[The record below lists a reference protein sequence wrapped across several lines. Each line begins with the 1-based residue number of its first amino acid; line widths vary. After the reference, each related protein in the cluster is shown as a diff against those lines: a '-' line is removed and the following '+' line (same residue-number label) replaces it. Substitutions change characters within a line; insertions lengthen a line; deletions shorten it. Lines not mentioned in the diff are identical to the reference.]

1 MSKTDYRKTL
11 NMPDTPFPMRGDL
24 AKREPGWVAAWQ
36 QQKLYQKIRKASAG
50 RPRFVL
56 HDGPP
61 YANGDIHIG
70 HAVNKILKDIIVR
83 AKTLAGFDAPYVPGW
98 DCHGLPI
105 EHQIEKTHGKHLPA
119 DRARELCRAFAA
131 EQVERQKKDFIRL
144 GVLGDWD
151 NPYLTMA
158 FRNEADEIRSLGDL
172 YSLGYLF
179 QGLKPVNWCFD
190 CASALAEAEVE
201 YQDKKSP
208 AIDVGFKLDPTER
221 GRIAHAFGIAAL
233 PAGDCWTVIWTTTPW
248 TIPANQALNMHPDF
262 TYELVQTARGCL
274 ILAAELRAAALLRCG
289 LEGEVLGACQ
299 GAALAQVAFR
309 HPLYHRASPVYLGE
323 YVTLDAGT
331 GIVHSAPAYGLE
343 DYESCKKHGMHN
355 DEILTPVQGDGVFA
369 ASLPYFGGMNVWK
382 ANAAIIAKLA
392 EVGALFASSEIT
404 HSYMHCWRHKTPIIY
419 RATTQWF
426 VGMDRAVDRPVHSGQ
441 IDGNPPVPR
450 AALLSSP
457 ASAAQSGALRNPASA
472 PLSGKGGDEVGSPAA
487 THGKHVTL
495 RELALAAVEATT
507 FYPDWGKA
515 RLHAM
520 IANRPDWC
528 VSRQR
533 NWGVPIPFFLHRET
547 GEPHPR
553 TLELLEAAAQRI
565 EAGGI
570 DAWFK
575 LDAAELLGDEASQY
589 DKMRDTLDVWF
600 DSGTTHRTVLRGS
613 HAADLD
619 YPADLY
625 LEGSD
630 QHRGW
635 FHSSLLTGAAID
647 GRAPYH
653 ALLTHGFVVDGKG
666 MKMSKSKGNVVA
678 PQKISDTLGAE
689 ILRLWVAS
697 TDYSGELSI
706 DEKTILPRVVE
717 VYRRLRNTLRFLL
730 ANTADFDASKQ
741 MLPAAGWLE
750 VDRYALALTRRLQ
763 AQCVADYDRF
773 EFHKVVQALMNFCS
787 EDLGAFY
794 LDILKDRLYT
804 AAGDSRA
811 RRSAQSAL
819 WHILQ
824 SVTRLMAPI
833 LSFTAEEIWATLK
846 QGDSVM
852 LDTWHTLPEQADE
865 SALLARWQALRAV
878 RADVSRVLEDVRG
891 SGGIGSSLQA
901 EVKLRVDADD
911 HELLASLGD
920 DLKFVFI
927 CSRVSL
933 EKVGTGDAAAG
944 AAIEAAPSAHPK
956 CARCWHWREDVGS
969 DGGHPE
975 LCGRCVSN
983 LFGSGEAREFA

>member
-1 MSKTDYRKTL
+1 MADYRKTL

-24 AKREPGWVAAWQ
+24 AKREPGWIAQWQ
-36 QQKLYQKIRKASAG
+36 QQKLYQKIRTAAKG
-50 RPRFVL
+50 RPCFVL

-83 AKTLAGFDAPYVPGW
+83 SKTLAGFDAPYVPGW

-119 DRARELCRAFAA
+119 DQARQLSRSFAA

-151 NPYLTMA
+151 HPYLTMA
-158 FRNEADEIRSLGDL
+158 FSNEADEIRAVGEL
-172 YSLGYLF
+172 YQRGYLF

-190 CASALAEAEVE
+190 CGSALAEAEVE

-208 AIDVGFKLDPTER
+208 AIDVGFRLDAAER
-221 GRIAHAFGIAAL
+221 GRVAHAFGIDAL

-248 TIPANQALNMHPDF
+248 TIPSNQALNMHPDF

-274 ILAAELRAAALLRCG
+274 ILAAELRGAALQRFG

-299 GAALAQVAFR
+299 GAALAQVNFR
-309 HPLYHRASPVYLGE
+309 HPLYDRASPVYLGE
-323 YVTLDAGT
+323 YVTLDTGT

-343 DYESCKKHGMHN
+343 DFDSCRKHGMHN

-369 ASLPYFGGMNVWK
+369 ASLPFFGGMYVWK
-382 ANAAIIAKLA
+382 TNPAIIEKLA
-392 EVGALFASSEIT
+392 EVGALFASAEIV

-426 VGMDRAVDRPVHSGQ
+426 VGMDRIPA
-441 IDGNPPVPR
+441 DG
-450 AALLSSP
+450 
-457 ASAAQSGALRNPASA
+457 
-472 PLSGKGGDEVGSPAA
+472 GG
-487 THGKHVTL
+487 TL
-495 RELALAAVEATT
+495 RDKALAALEATK

-533 NWGVPIPFFLHRET
+533 NWGVPIPFFLHKES

-553 TLELLEAAAQRI
+553 TLELLEAVAQRI
-565 EAGGI
+565 EKEGI

-575 LDAAELLGDEASQY
+575 LDAAELLGADAANY

-613 HAADLD
+613 HADELS

-647 GRAPYH
+647 GRAPYN

-730 ANTADFDASKQ
+730 ANTADFDAGTQ
-741 MLPAAGWLE
+741 MLPPAEWLE
-750 VDRYALALTRRLQ
+750 VDRYALALTRRLHE
-763 AQCVADYDRF
+763 QCTADFARY
-773 EFHKVVQALMNFCS
+773 EFHKIVQGLMNFCS

-804 AAGDSRA
+804 AAENSRA

-852 LDTWHTLPEQADE
+852 LSTWHELPPQAE
-865 SALLARWQALRAV
+865 ELALATRWQAIRAV
-878 RADVSRVLEDVRG
+878 RAEVARVLEDLRAAG
-891 SGGIGSSLQA
+891 KIGSSLQA
-901 EVKLRVDADD
+901 EVSLRADAATYD
-911 HELLASLGD
+911 LLTALGE

-933 EKVGTGDAAAG
+933 EKADAASG
-944 AAIEAAPSAHPK
+944 VSIEASASAHVK
-956 CARCWHWREDVGS
+956 CARCWHWREDVGQ
-969 DGGHPE
+969 DAEHPE
-975 LCGRCVSN
+975 LCGRCASN
-983 LFGSGEAREFA
+983 LFGAGEAREIA

>member
-1 MSKTDYRKTL
+1 MADYRKTL

-24 AKREPGWVAAWQ
+24 PRREPGWVAAWQ
-36 QQKLYQKIRKASAG
+36 EQRLYWKIREAARG

-83 AKTLAGFDAPYVPGW
+83 SKTLAGFDAPYVPGW

-119 DRARELCRAFAA
+119 DQARELCRSFAA

-158 FRNEADEIRSLGDL
+158 FRNEADEIRAVGEL
-172 YSLGYLF
+172 YARGYLF

-190 CASALAEAEVE
+190 CGSALAEAEVE

-208 AIDVGFKLDPTER
+208 AVDVGFKLDDAER

-233 PAGDCWTVIWTTTPW
+233 PAGDCFTVIWTTTPW
-248 TIPANQALNMHPDF
+248 TIPSNQALNMHPDF

-274 ILAAELRAAALLRCG
+274 ILAAELRGAALQRYK
-289 LEGEVLGACQ
+289 LEGEVLGACK
-299 GAALAQVAFR
+299 GAALAQVKFR
-309 HPLYHRASPVYLGE
+309 HPFYDRASPVYLGE

-343 DYESCKKHGMHN
+343 DFESCRKHGMHN

-369 ASLPYFGGMNVWK
+369 ASLPHFGGMFVWK
-382 ANAAIIAKLA
+382 ANAAIIEKLA
-392 EVGALFASSEIT
+392 EVGSLFDSAEIT

-426 VGMDRAVDRPVHSGQ
+426 VGMDRAVDRPVPSGQ
-441 IDGNPPVPR
+441 GHGFPPD
-450 AALLSSP
+450 
-457 ASAAQSGALRNPASA
+457 
-472 PLSGKGGDEVGSPAA
+472 PLSGKGGDGVGPPAA
-487 THGKHVTL
+487 TPKSQATL
-495 RELALAAVEATT
+495 RDLALAAVEATR

-533 NWGVPIPFFLHRET
+533 NWGVPIPFFLHKET

-553 TLELLEAAAQRI
+553 TLELIEAVAKRI
-565 EAGGI
+565 EAQGI

-575 LDAAELLGDEASQY
+575 LDAADLLGAEADQY
-589 DKMRDTLDVWF
+589 HKMRDTLDVWF

-613 HAADLD
+613 HLEAGG

-647 GRAPYH
+647 GRAPYK

-706 DEKTILPRVVE
+706 DEKNILPRVVE

-730 ANTADFDASKQ
+730 ANTADFDAQGGKGAQ
-741 MLPAAGWLE
+741 MLPPAEWLE

-763 AQCVADYDRF
+763 AQCTADYDRF

-804 AAGDSRA
+804 AAENSAA

-824 SVTRLMAPI
+824 AVTRLMAPI
-833 LSFTAEEIWATLK
+833 LSFTAEEIWTTLK
-846 QGDSVM
+846 QGESVM
-852 LDTWHTLPEQADE
+852 LDAWHELPAQAE
-865 SALLARWQALRAV
+865 EAELIGRWHQIRSV
-878 RADVSRVLEDVRG
+878 RGDVSRVLEEVRS

-901 EVKLRVDADD
+901 EVDLRVDADTY
-911 HELLASLGD
+911 ELLAALGE
-920 DLKFVFI
+920 DLKFVLI
-927 CSRVSL
+927 CS
-933 EKVGTGDAAAG
+933 KVTLAKADGSDMGIVAK
-944 AAIEAAPSAHPK
+944 PSTHAK
-956 CARCWHWREDVGS
+956 CGRCWHWREDVGH
-969 DGGHPE
+969 DAAHPE

-983 LFGSGEAREFA
+983 LHGAGEAREFA